1 MVKCIFGEMNSMK
14 INIISE
20 ETVFNKF
27 FHIRKIRLQFENFDG
42 TMSPDVTRYSF
53 EKSDAIAVLV
63 YHVSK
68 DAYILVRQ
76 FRIPL
81 LQHKIDPWM
90 IEIVAGGISEGE
102 DADTAARR
110 EVLEEIGYAIVKLE
124 KISFFYVSP
133 GILNERIHLFFAEVD
148 ETSKVNEGGG
158 EENEDEDIELIW
170 LPRSE
175 AMTWMEAQRIG
186 DAKTIIALQWH
197 YNQKEKSCS

>member
-1 MVKCIFGEMNSMK
+1 MK
-14 INIISE
+14 IDIISE
-20 ETVFNKF
+20 ETVFDKF
-27 FHIRKIRLQFENFDG
+27 FHIRKTRLQFENFDG
-42 TMSPDVTRYSF
+42 SMSPDVTRYSF

-90 IEIVAGGISEGE
+90 TEIVAGGISDGE
-102 DADTAARR
+102 DAVTAARR
-110 EVLEEIGYAIVKLE
+110 EVVEEIGYATLNLE
-124 KISFFYVSP
+124 KIYFFYVSP
-133 GILNERIHLFFAEVD
+133 GILNERVHLFFAEVD
-148 ETSKVNEGGG
+148 ESSKVNEGGG
-158 EENEDEDIELIW
+158 AKYEDEDIELIW

-175 AMTWMEAQRIG
+175 AMQWVESQRIG

-197 YNQKEKSCS
+197 QRM

>member
-1 MVKCIFGEMNSMK
+1 MK
-14 INIISE
+14 IDIISE
-20 ETVFNKF
+20 ETVFDKF
-27 FHIRKIRLQFENFDG
+27 FHIRKTRLQFENFDG
-42 TMSPDVTRYSF
+42 SMSPDVTRYSF

-90 IEIVAGGISEGE
+90 TEIVAGGISDEE
-102 DADTAARR
+102 DAVTAARR
-110 EVLEEIGYAIVKLE
+110 EVVEEIGYATLNLE
-124 KISFFYVSP
+124 KIYFFYVSP
-133 GILNERIHLFFAEVD
+133 GILNERVHLFFAEVD
-148 ETSKVNEGGG
+148 ESSKVNEGGG
-158 EENEDEDIELIW
+158 AKYEDEDIELIW

-175 AMTWMEAQRIG
+175 AMQWVESQRIG

-197 YNQKEKSCS
+197 